1 MASSSIIVQ
10 ISESQLK
17 SLIEQSVRDALRGVA
32 EGKIPLPSA
41 AAEKPKKAK
50 KEKDPNAPKKEP
62 SDWIHFTSHVRSALE
77 GHVDEGKKPHPRA
90 VTQVASALKE
100 KGLQGKW
107 DAAQSKMVDTASSA
121 QISEAYKAWLA
132 NPPAVSKMVAQ
143 GKDKSSKK
151 SSAENSPA
159 ESAAAPVEAKKRGRK
174 AKKDM
179 TPEELA
185 EHERKTKEKK
195 SAAAPAPVAAAAPPP
210 PAEDDMMDFE
220 PFDFKMNSKTTLKLL
235 KNARGD
241 VLTEDMEWYGHLG
254 ADGKIDTDAEKPE
267 DLDI

>member
-1 MASSSIIVQ
+1 MSANLVVQ
-10 ISESQLK
+10 MTENQLK

-32 EGKIPLPSA
+32 EGKMPLA
-41 AAEKPKKAK
+41 ASKEKAPRAK

-77 GHVDEGKKPHPRA
+77 SQVEEGKKPHPRA

-100 KGLQGKW
+100 KNLQGKW
-107 DAAQSKMVDTASSA
+107 DSAQNKMVDSASSA
-121 QISEAYKAWLA
+121 QIAEAYKAWLA

-143 GKDKSSKK
+143 GKDKGSKK
-151 SSAENSPA
+151 SSAENSPVA
-159 ESAAAPVEAKKRGRK
+159 EAAPVEKAKRGRK

-185 EHERKTKEKK
+185 EHERKAKEKK
-195 SAAAPAPVAAAAPPP
+195 ASAVVPPAVPAAPPAA
-210 PAEDDMMDFE
+210 AESDAMDFE
-220 PFDFKMNSKTTLKLL
+220 PFEFKVKGIKEPLKLL
-235 KNARGD
+235 KNDRGD
-241 VLTEDMEWYGHLG
+241 VLTEDMEWYGHMG